1 MCTVTYVQLAAW
13 PTCRANR
20 AINTRLQFRP
30 AAPVRKDDARLHFQ
44 SLCWSNARSNPRL
57 QEVAVPPMK
66 NIYVDYS
73 APEPLRIALLYSTV
87 VRDVSK
93 IIEVIKII
101 TKTMSL
107 MMLMCLGAFQEL
119 RSCAWP
125 FPAVSG

>member
-1 MCTVTYVQLAAW
+1 M
-13 PTCRANR
+13 P
-20 AINTRLQFRP
+20 
-30 AAPVRKDDARLHFQ
+30 
-44 SLCWSNARSNPRL
+44 S
-57 QEVAVPPMK
+57 MK

-87 VRDVSK
+87 ARDVSK

-107 MMLMCLGAFQEL
+107 MMLMFLGAFQEL
-119 RSCAWP
+119 RSCTWP